1 MVRGGEGGEDYQLKD
16 SIAFP
21 RMRSHILVAV
31 LLLALAGYIFLA
43 AGELPFGTLR
53 VPQSAFFPK
62 ILAVLLTIL
71 SLAMLIRPRAVLQT
85 ADDVS
90 AIDAGGWRRIGVTL
104 AAMAGF
110 ALTLEP
116 LGFLLAAFLSMVAL
130 LRAVDAQSWRRI
142 IVIAA
147 AAALVC
153 YLIFARFL
161 GVPLPAGVL
170 GI

>member
-1 MVRGGEGGEDYQLKD
+1 VVRGGEGGEDHQLEH
-16 SIAFP
+16 SIAWQ

-31 LLLALAGYIFLA
+31 ILLVLAGYIFLA
-43 AGELPFGTLR
+43 AGDLPFGTLR

-62 ILAVLLTIL
+62 ILAALLTTL
-71 SLAMLIRPRAVLQT
+71 SLLMLIRPAAALRT
-85 ADDVS
+85 AEDAS

-104 AAMAGF
+104 VAMAGF
-110 ALTLEP
+110 VLVLEP
-116 LGFLLAAFLSMVAL
+116 LGFLLAAFLSMIAL
-130 LRAVDAQSWRRI
+130 LRAVEAQSWRRI

-147 AAALVC
+147 AAALVSH
-153 YLIFARFL
+153 LVFARFL

>member
-1 MVRGGEGGEDYQLKD
+1 
-16 SIAFP
+16 
-21 RMRSHILVAV
+21 MRSHILAAV

-62 ILAVLLTIL
+62 ILAVLLAIL
-71 SLAMLIRPRAVLQT
+71 SLLMLIRPVGAVGK
-85 ADDVS
+85 AEVN
-90 AIDAGGWRRIGVTL
+90 AIDASGWRRIGITL

-110 ALTLEP
+110 ALVLEP
-116 LGFLLAAFLSMVAL
+116 LGFLLAAFLLMVAL
-130 LRAVDAQSWRRI
+130 LRAVEAQSWRRI

-147 AAALVC
+147 AAALIS

-161 GVPLPAGVL
+161 GVPLRAGVL

>member
-1 MVRGGEGGEDYQLKD
+1 
-16 SIAFP
+16 
-21 RMRSHILVAV
+21 MRSHILVAV
-31 LLLALAGYIFLA
+31 LLLTLAGYIFLA
-43 AGELPFGTLR
+43 AGEFPFGTLR

-62 ILAVLLTIL
+62 VLAVLLAAL
-71 SLAMLIRPRAVLQT
+71 SLLMLIRPAAAPAT
-85 ADDVS
+85 AEEAG
-90 AIDAGGWRRIGVTL
+90 AIDAGGWRRVGATL

-110 ALTLEP
+110 ALVLEP

-130 LRAVDAQSWRRI
+130 LRAVEAQSWRRI

-147 AAALVC
+147 AAALVSQ
-153 YLIFARFL
+153 LVFARLL

>member
-1 MVRGGEGGEDYQLKD
+1 
-16 SIAFP
+16 
-21 RMRSHILVAV
+21 MRSHILAAV

-62 ILAVLLTIL
+62 ILAVLLAIL
-71 SLAMLIRPRAVLQT
+71 SLLMLIRPVAAVGKT
-85 ADDVS
+85 EVN
-90 AIDAGGWRRIGVTL
+90 AIDASGWRRIGITL

-110 ALTLEP
+110 ALVLEP
-116 LGFLLAAFLSMVAL
+116 LGFLLAAFLLMVAL
-130 LRAVDAQSWRRI
+130 LRAVEAQSWRRI

-147 AAALVC
+147 AAALIS

-161 GVPLPAGVL
+161 GVPLRAGVL

>member
-1 MVRGGEGGEDYQLKD
+1 
-16 SIAFP
+16 
-21 RMRSHILVAV
+21 MRSHILAAV

-62 ILAVLLTIL
+62 ILAVLLAIL
-71 SLAMLIRPRAVLQT
+71 SLLMLIRPVGAVGK
-85 ADDVS
+85 AEVN
-90 AIDAGGWRRIGVTL
+90 AIDASGWRRIGITL

-110 ALTLEP
+110 ALVLEP
-116 LGFLLAAFLSMVAL
+116 LGFLLAAFLLMVAL
-130 LRAVDAQSWRRI
+130 LRAVEAQSWRRI

-147 AAALVC
+147 AAALIS

>member
-1 MVRGGEGGEDYQLKD
+1 
-16 SIAFP
+16 
-21 RMRSHILVAV
+21 MRSHILVAV
-31 LLLALAGYIFLA
+31 LLLTLAGYIFLA
-43 AGELPFGTLR
+43 AGEFPFGTLR

-62 ILAVLLTIL
+62 VLAVLLAAL
-71 SLAMLIRPRAVLQT
+71 SLLMLIRLAAAPAT
-85 ADDVS
+85 AEEAG
-90 AIDAGGWRRIGVTL
+90 AIDAGGWRRVGATL

-110 ALTLEP
+110 ALVLEP

-130 LRAVDAQSWRRI
+130 LRAVEAQSWRRI

-147 AAALVC
+147 AAALVSQ
-153 YLIFARFL
+153 LVFARLL

>member
-1 MVRGGEGGEDYQLKD
+1 
-16 SIAFP
+16 
-21 RMRSHILVAV
+21 MRSHILAAV

-53 VPQSAFFPK
+53 APQSAFFPK
-62 ILAVLLTIL
+62 ILAVLLAIL
-71 SLAMLIRPRAVLQT
+71 SLLMLIRPVAAVGKT
-85 ADDVS
+85 EVN
-90 AIDAGGWRRIGVTL
+90 AIDASGWRRIGITL

-110 ALTLEP
+110 ALVLEP
-116 LGFLLAAFLSMVAL
+116 LGFLLAAFLLMVAL
-130 LRAVDAQSWRRI
+130 LRAVEAQSWRRI

-147 AAALVC
+147 AAALIS

-161 GVPLPAGVL
+161 GVPLRAGVL

>member
-1 MVRGGEGGEDYQLKD
+1 
-16 SIAFP
+16 
-21 RMRSHILVAV
+21 MRSHILVAV
-31 LLLALAGYIFLA
+31 LLLTLAGYIFLA
-43 AGELPFGTLR
+43 AGEFPFGTLR

-62 ILAVLLTIL
+62 VLAVLLAAL
-71 SLAMLIRPRAVLQT
+71 SLLMLIRPAAALAT
-85 ADDVS
+85 AEEAG
-90 AIDAGGWRRIGVTL
+90 AIDAGGWRRVGATL

-110 ALTLEP
+110 ALVLEP

-130 LRAVDAQSWRRI
+130 LRAVEAQSWRRI

-147 AAALVC
+147 AAALVSQ
-153 YLIFARFL
+153 LVFARLL